1 MISRYKLIEGSESL
15 KKGQHS
21 AGSGEHFETL
31 YGGAARLKMGPF
43 TLLQKF
49 KLTRVTCA
57 SLSRFPFKLLN
68 RGERKKSEHFSSFS
82 PLSMALYLSTAT
94 LTQFRI
100 T

>member
-1 MISRYKLIEGSESL
+1 MHAINLL
-15 KKGQHS
+15 KGVSGKGQHS
-21 AGSGEHFETL
+21 AGSGDGEHFQTL

-57 SLSRFPFKLLN
+57 SLSRVPFKLLN
-68 RGERKKSEHFSSFS
+68 RGEREKSEHFSSFS
-82 PLSMALYLSTAT
+82 PLSMALYLSIAT